1 MWQAHAVWKDRDWPL
16 IFAFDGYELD
26 TARVEVRKGA
36 NPIHMEPKAFR
47 LLSLLIEQHQRAVSR
62 DEILEVVWDGLI
74 VSEASISSAIKAVRQ
89 AIGDSGDAQRRI
101 KTLRGFGFR
110 FIGDVEVLLPAAAS
124 IPASASDQLPQ
135 SQQPSKQPSIV
146 ALPFD
151 LIGDP
156 SHYPALSSAIAHD
169 VIQGLSRLRWLRV
182 IARATAFQFGG
193 RPLSDVAEDL
203 DVDYCLSGSVELM
216 LTTLAISVELND
228 VRRESIIWVDRYEG
242 PIDDI
247 HNLRTRIVEGTIAS
261 IETRISQHEARLA
274 QSTPTENLDAWSAFH
289 VGLVNMYRF
298 TQTGNDRAIAMF
310 DRAIALDPNF
320 AKAYAGR
327 SFAHFQN
334 AFNAYQATDKETE
347 IRSAFQSAERS
358 LELDEA
364 DHFANF
370 VRGRA
375 SWLVGDLE
383 QGLSWVSRS
392 IDLNPNFAQGHYTS
406 GLLGVLSGMDLDFAG
421 ASDRSTSLSP
431 LDPMLYGF
439 LGIRA
444 LGLLTEE
451 NYAEAVA
458 WANSS
463 ANAPGAL
470 PVMDLVAAIANDL
483 AGDTATAAKWANR
496 AQLRHSGING
506 DHFFRALPFQSARF
520 RATVNDALSRYG
532 L

>member
-1 MWQAHAVWKDRDWPL
+1 M
-16 IFAFDGYELD
+16 IFTFDGYELD
-26 TARVEVRKGA
+26 TRQVELRKDGKL
-36 NPIHMEPKAFR
+36 IHMEPKAFR

-89 AIGDSGDAQRRI
+89 AIGDSGDEQRRI

-110 FIGDVEVLLPAAAS
+110 FIGKIEVLPPTVAS
-124 IPASASDQLPQ
+124 IPAAVSDRVLP
-135 SQQPSKQPSIV
+135 SPAPSKQPSIV

-151 LIGDP
+151 VIGNP
-156 SHYPALSSAIAHD
+156 SDFPALSSALAHD
-169 VIQGLSRLRWLRV
+169 VIQALSRLRWLRV

-193 RPLSDVAEDL
+193 RPLSDVAEHL
-203 DVDYCLSGSVELM
+203 DVDYCLSGTVEVLP
-216 LTTLAISVELND
+216 TTLAISVELND
-228 VRRESIIWVDRYEG
+228 VARGSIIWVDRYEG
-242 PIDDI
+242 PLDDI
-247 HNLRTRIVEGTIAS
+247 HNLRSRIVEGTIAS

-274 QSTPTENLDAWSAFH
+274 QSVPTENLDAWSAFH

-310 DRAIALDPNF
+310 DRAIALDPKF

-334 AFNAYQATDKETE
+334 AFNAYQATDKDTE
-347 IRSAFQSAERS
+347 IRSALQSAERS

-375 SWLVGDLE
+375 SWLIGDLE

-406 GLLGVLSGMDLDFAG
+406 GLLGVLSGLEADFAS

-439 LGIRA
+439 RGIRA
-444 LGLLTEE
+444 LGLLTQE
-451 NYAEAVA
+451 NYSEAVS

-463 ANAPGAL
+463 ANSPGAL

-483 AGDTATAAKWANR
+483 AGEKATAAKWARR
-496 AQLRHSGING
+496 AQSRHPGING
-506 DHFFRALPFQSARF
+506 DHFFNALPFQSRGF
-520 RATVNDALSRYG
+520 RSTVLDVLSSYG